1 MPKNGSETWGLS
13 ELNIGRK
20 GVDWGQWQLCTMM
33 SGPIVKPKLQRMR
46 GQKHVEYDP
55 LHLQESSNMTSEHED
70 HHANGASTK
79 AKTPV
84 GKPGVVPPTRMQN
97 WNSDKSFRVRGPSD
111 EADLNIF
118 CSYLGISGVENLGI
132 SASDWERHKPVSSP
146 ISPPTDQLASS
157 LTIQL
162 ISPPTATGSLSPVD
176 DQRPR
181 LTIDRPYHSPVYSL
195 EGSGRRGRLPD
206 VLGNEQQPQ
215 YGSPPQKDSPAT
227 LLRPERPRMLS
238 ERRNTPVTERS
249 LRPAESFPGGLE
261 RSTLL
266 PVTTG
271 AVQSA
276 HQPEGGT
283 SALKESAFS
292 RKLLHTEAE
301 LRRWHSEPPE
311 KWAEVSPSSSESTPV
326 ASMVGE
332 PKASDRRAGITFKEP
347 LAKQGDGDSV
357 RHASNKEHRHSSSL
371 APLQWH
377 GKHAESSSG
386 QQEPPQEHVANE
398 AEEGPIVLKPV
409 VPVPPEHRAAEQTA
423 SVVLAENSATEQTAC
438 DEFVSDASN
447 EPSWN
452 SWKKGDLLGSGSFG
466 TVYEAVGDNGCFFAV
481 KEVSLSEQDSQ
492 AKQAIMQLEQEIT
505 LLRKFQHD
513 NIVQYLGTQMEVDK
527 LYIFLELVSKGSLAS
542 VYRKYGGMFPDQ
554 VRRYTQQILRG
565 LKYLHDRHIVHR
577 DIKCANIL
585 VDVNGVVKLADFG
598 MAKQIAKLDM
608 LKSCKGSAYWMA
620 PEVIDPKKSY
630 NVAADIWSLGCT
642 VLEMATGSPPFGD
655 LEWLRVLWKVGHGE
669 VPPIPE
675 NLPPAMIDFIAGC
688 LEVNVMKRPTVG
700 MLLEHPF
707 VTGMPEL
714 GLPRFVGPAGL
725 PNIEEQTSLELT
737 IDTETIGEESTNS
750 AVVVRRQVHSM
761 RTRRSEF
768 SMSSLPEEPHQSH
781 S

>member
-1 MPKNGSETWGLS
+1 M
-13 ELNIGRK
+13 
-20 GVDWGQWQLCTMM
+20 DWGQWQLSTMM
-33 SGPIVKPKLQRMR
+33 SGSMVKPKLQRMR
-46 GQKHVEYDP
+46 ALKHVEYDP
-55 LHLQESSNMTSEHED
+55 LHLQNNSNMTSEHED
-70 HHANGASTK
+70 HCANGASTK
-79 AKTPV
+79 TKTLG
-84 GKPGVVPPTRMQN
+84 GKPGVVPPPRMHN
-97 WNSDKSFRVRGPSD
+97 WNGDKSFRVRGPSD
-111 EADLNIF
+111 EADLDMF
-118 CSYLGISGVENLGI
+118 CSYLGISGVANLGI
-132 SASDWERHKPVSSP
+132 SVSDWERRKPVSSP
-146 ISPPTDQLASS
+146 FSPPTDQLASS
-157 LTIQL
+157 PTIQP

-176 DQRPR
+176 QRPR
-181 LTIDRPYHSPVYSL
+181 LTIDPPYDSPVDPL
-195 EGSGRRGRLPD
+195 EGLGRRSRLPD
-206 VLGNEQQPQ
+206 ILGNEQRPQ
-215 YGSPPQKDSPAT
+215 YGSRPQKDSPAA
-227 LLRPERPRMLS
+227 LRAERPRMLS
-238 ERRNTPVTERS
+238 ERGYTPVTERS
-249 LRPAESFPGGLE
+249 LKTAESFPGVLE

-271 AVQSA
+271 AVQST

-283 SALKESAFS
+283 SALNESAFS
-292 RKLLHTEAE
+292 RKLLRTEAE

-332 PKASDRRAGITFKEP
+332 PKASDRRAGIAFKEP

-398 AEEGPIVLKPV
+398 AEEGPIVVDPV
-409 VPVPPEHRAAEQTA
+409 VPVPPEDRAAEQTA
-423 SVVLAENSATEQTAC
+423 SVVPAENSATEQTAC

-505 LLRKFQHD
+505 LLRKFRHD

-542 VYRKYGGMFPDQ
+542 VYRKYGVMFPDQ

-598 MAKQIAKLDM
+598 MAKQVAKLDM

-675 NLPPAMIDFIAGC
+675 TLPPAMIDFIAGC
-688 LEVNVMKRPTVG
+688 LEVNVMKRPTVD
-700 MLLEHPF
+700 MLLVHPF

-725 PNIEEQTSLELT
+725 PNIEEHTSLELT
-737 IDTETIGEESTNS
+737 FGTETVEEESTNS
-750 AVVVRRQVHSM
+750 VVVVRRQVHSM